1 MITISGAVSIGGRR
15 LFPLQPRRLFGGWR
29 AFEEIRYN
37 MYMQVQCVQCIY
49 MYMQVQCVQCIY
61 MHVPMKECYMNI
73 MYMMYVYTTACMNVH
88 MFLVLHIHV
97 YESQILPFHIPPEFF
112 EVPPHPQSFVCV
124 YRIVCYLS
132 DIKI

>member
-37 MYMQVQCVQCIY
+37 

-112 EVPPHPQSFVCV
+112 EAPPHPQSFVCV
-124 YRIVCYLS
+124 YMHICNY
-132 DIKI
+132 